1 MANLNTY
8 INIGANTANVIGNI
22 TATGNVLTSTI
33 RADSNLVL
41 ISNNAN
47 TGNTFSW
54 TLAPNGTTACP
65 NYTFPVAD
73 GSNTQILTTNGNSI
87 LSWSDLVPVTPR
99 SNYGAFHYDQAVTL
113 VTDIPN
119 GTSTANI
126 VVTDN
131 TAFPT
136 AGTIMIQQEF
146 ITYTGKSA
154 GTTFTGITRST
165 NGTSGASHAPGE
177 YVTSVQATA
186 AQTRAAVNFNVTDY
200 SNGVILLSPD
210 ANGISNQ
217 IQVTNPGMYNLQ
229 FSIQVATW
237 DTAYDNATI
246 WFAVNGTDVPASAS
260 VTTVQPK
267 HGQVAG
273 AVIMAVNLFQQLTAN
288 SIVQLYWTTDS
299 GNSLLV
305 TSPPNSGSV
314 HPSAPAIIFTVNQ
327 IF

>member
-54 TLAPNGTTACP
+54 TLAPNGTTAFP

-119 GTSTANI
+119 GSSTANI

-154 GTTFTGITRST
+154 GTTFTGITRGT
-165 NGTSGASHAPGE
+165 NGSSAASHAPGV
-177 YVTSVQATA
+177 YVTSAQATA
-186 AQTRAAVNFNVTDY
+186 AQTRAAVNFNATDY
-200 SNGVILLSPD
+200 SQGVILLSPD

-217 IQVTNPGMYNLQ
+217 IQITNPGMYNLQ

-237 DTAYDNATI
+237 DSAYDNATI

-260 VTTVQPK
+260 VDTVQPK
-267 HGQVAG
+267 HGQIAG
-273 AVIMAVNLFQQLTAN
+273 AIIMTVNLFQQMTAN

-305 TSPPNSGSV
+305 TSPPDSGAV
-314 HPSAPAIIFTVNQ
+314 HPSSPAVIFTVNQ